1 MISKYLKKIGER
13 SKVAALNIVK
23 VDIKKRNKVLDVF
36 SKEISRN
43 KKKIINENIKDIKTC
58 KREELIDRLLLDEK
72 KINQFRKGE
81 IDEWRNVLP
90 KNLIQKIEKKFE
102 KQMKELGYL

>member
-1 MISKYLKKIGER
+1 MISLIIIPITGFLFMLIPIII
-13 SKVAALNIVK
+13 SSALV
-23 VDIKKRNKVLDVF
+23 
-36 SKEISRN
+36 E
-43 KKKIINENIKDIKTC
+43 
-58 KREELIDRLLLDEK
+58 

>member
-43 KKKIINENIKDIKTC
+43 KKNHY
-58 KREELIDRLLLDEK
+58 RE
-72 KINQFRKGE
+72 
-81 IDEWRNVLP
+81 
-90 KNLIQKIEKKFE
+90 
-102 KQMKELGYL
+102 Y